1 MRLVHSIAEACEAAD
16 TGRTALY
23 EAINSGELRAVKR
36 GARTLI
42 LDEDLRQW
50 VQTLPPFTVKHTVS
64 VKGSTIGHKDGDNGA
79 GEKSSSRER
88 RRIA

>member
-1 MRLVHSIAEACEAAD
+1 MHNPLVHSIAEACEAAD

-42 LDEDLRQW
+42 LDEDLRRW
-50 VQTLPPFTVKHTVS
+50 VHNLPPIVVKPS
-64 VKGSTIGHKDGDNGA
+64 IQSPNKGDNQ
-79 GEKSSSRER
+79 
-88 RRIA
+88 

>member
-1 MRLVHSIAEACEAAD
+1 MHNRLVHSIAEACEAAD

-42 LDEDLRQW
+42 LDEDLRRW
-50 VQTLPPFTVKHTVS
+50 VQSLPS
-64 VKGSTIGHKDGDNGA
+64 VKVKSTQSLNEGGGND
-79 GEKSSSRER
+79 
-88 RRIA
+88 

>member
-50 VQTLPPFTVKHTVS
+50 VQSLPS
-64 VKGSTIGHKDGDNGA
+64 VKVKSTQSLNEGGSND
-79 GEKSSSRER
+79 
-88 RRIA
+88 

>member
-1 MRLVHSIAEACEAAD
+1 LPGATRPTVVKQMYKRLVHSIAEACEAAD

-36 GARTLI
+36 GTRTLI

-50 VQTLPPFTVKHTVS
+50 VQTLPPVK
-64 VKGSTIGHKDGDNGA
+64 VKSTQPLNEGGSNV
-79 GEKSSSRER
+79 
-88 RRIA
+88 